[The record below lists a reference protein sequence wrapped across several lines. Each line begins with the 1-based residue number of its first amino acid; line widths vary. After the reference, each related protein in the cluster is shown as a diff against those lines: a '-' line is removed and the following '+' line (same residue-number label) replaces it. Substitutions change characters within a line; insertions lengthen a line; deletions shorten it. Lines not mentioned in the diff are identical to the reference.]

1 MAERIRPEVAV
12 VVGRRIRALRA
23 EGGLSVAQLGE
34 RSDVSRRM
42 LTQIELGQANP
53 SLGTVD
59 RIASALGTT
68 FAALVGVTGE
78 PAPGGVSPDGVLV
91 WSTPRGSWAYLL
103 TAVEI
108 EPYAV
113 ETWKWH
119 LVAGDTYRVS
129 PDLGTPDTMVHVLCG
144 TLRVRPE
151 AEGAAPVEVA
161 ASAST
166 RITDRSAY
174 VLEAVPDEVPGSAPD
189 GSSGETDF
197 MYVVMVPRGSVRRT
211 VGPAA
216 G

>member
-12 VVGRRIRALRA
+12 AVGRRIRALRS

-34 RSDVSRRM
+34 LSDVSRRM

-53 SLGTVD
+53 SLATVD

-68 FAALVGVTGE
+68 FAALVGVTGAD
-78 PAPGGVSPDGVLV
+78 APEGASPDGVLV
-91 WSTPRGSWAYLL
+91 WSTPAGSWAYLL

-113 ETWKWH
+113 EMWKWH
-119 LVAGDTYRVS
+119 LVAGDTYRTS
-129 PDLGTPDTMVHVLCG
+129 PDPGTPDTMVHVLRG
-144 TLRVRPE
+144 TLRIRPD

-166 RITDRSAY
+166 RVTDRSAY
-174 VLEAVPDEVPGSAPD
+174 LLEAVPGEGAD
-189 GSSGETDF
+189 GTSGETDF
-197 MYVVMVPRGSVRRT
+197 MFVVMVPRGSVRRP
-211 VGPAA
+211 VGPGA